1 MLERTTIAT
10 AKRLTTVRDALRLM
24 DENLELAIGQ
34 LEQTQENE
42 TTSSFDMS
50 DLVDIQRDIRK
61 PLDDLWYDL
70 HVRLEQLTAKI
81 AETSSEGVY
90 ELEKASVLTE
100 VDEVLRG
107 KVNEN

>member
-1 MLERTTIAT
+1 MTNRTLIAT

-24 DENLELAIGQ
+24 DENLELAVGQ
-34 LEQTQENE
+34 LEHTQENE

-61 PLDDLWYDL
+61 PLDDLWFDL
-70 HVRLEQLTAKI
+70 HARVGQLVAKF
-81 AETSSEGVY
+81 AETSSESIH

-100 VDEVLRG
+100 ADEVVRG
-107 KVNEN
+107 KANEN